1 MIENFANLFAGFG
14 VALTPYHIALM
25 FAGVAFSLVVGV
37 RPGLGAPN
45 GVSLLLPL
53 TFAMDPVAAIILLTS
68 IYWGALIGGS
78 ITSIL
83 FNIPGEPSSVATT
96 FDGYPMARQGKATE
110 ALTLAFLSAGF
121 AALMGVLLVTTLAK
135 SVTQFA
141 LLFSPIEYFAVFM
154 LAFASF
160 VAFGGGAPFK
170 TIVSIGLG
178 LCFATVG
185 MDTISGSVRLTYDV
199 PDLIKGISFL
209 VVVIGFYGIG
219 ELLETM
225 QEPLAAKPVATRLDW
240 SAMVRTARE
249 WPRYWLTLVRGT
261 LVGCWMGIAPGGPTA
276 ASFMSYGIAKRFTSG
291 NKPFGKGVP
300 EGVIAPETA
309 DHSAG
314 TSAML
319 PMLALGLPSSATAA
333 VLLGGLMIW
342 GLTPGPMLFKERP
355 DFVWGLIASMYLS
368 NVAAVILALA
378 SVPLFAR
385 VMSVPFTI
393 IGPMIGVVCII
404 SAWTVSGSSFDLLL
418 LFIFGIL
425 GFFMKTL
432 NYPIAPMIL
441 AMVLGDRSEDAFRQS
456 MLLSQGSLTI
466 FFERPL
472 SATLSVLTIIFLA
485 MPLISL
491 LREKLQRKANIA

>member
-1 MIENFANLFAGFG
+1 
-14 VALTPYHIALM
+14 
-25 FAGVAFSLVVGV
+25 
-37 RPGLGAPN
+37 
-45 GVSLLLPL
+45 
-53 TFAMDPVAAIILLTS
+53 
-68 IYWGALIGGS
+68 
-78 ITSIL
+78 
-83 FNIPGEPSSVATT
+83 
-96 FDGYPMARQGKATE
+96 
-110 ALTLAFLSAGF
+110 
-121 AALMGVLLVTTLAK
+121 
-135 SVTQFA
+135 
-141 LLFSPIEYFAVFM
+141 
-154 LAFASF
+154 
-160 VAFGGGAPFK
+160 
-170 TIVSIGLG
+170 
-178 LCFATVG
+178 
-185 MDTISGSVRLTYDV
+185 
-199 PDLIKGISFL
+199 
-209 VVVIGFYGIG
+209 
-219 ELLETM
+219 
-225 QEPLAAKPVATRLDW
+225 
-240 SAMVRTARE
+240 
-249 WPRYWLTLVRGT
+249 
-261 LVGCWMGIAPGGPTA
+261 MGIAPGGPTA
-276 ASFMSYGIAKRFTSG
+276 ASFMSYGIAKRFTPG

-393 IGPMIGVVCII
+393 IGPLIGVVCII

-456 MLLSQGSLTI
+456 MLLSQGSLTV

-485 MPLISL
+485 MPVISL
-491 LREKLQRKANIA
+491 LRHHWKGKTIQ